1 MSSGQKLSGAAQIT
15 RDLFMVRPAHF
26 GPDTQ
31 TAQSNTFQQP
41 TDRSAESLQTAALVE
56 FDGLVQAL
64 RAAGVRVIVFDDT
77 DEPVKPDA
85 VFPNNWV
92 TTHANGDVFLFP
104 LEAPDRRIERR
115 MDIINALTVEHGFA
129 VGRVVDLSDH
139 EGEGRFLEGT
149 GSMVLD
155 RIHQTAY
162 AAMSTRTDPKLL
174 QTFAAEI
181 GYKICSFAALDD
193 AGRPIY
199 HTNVM
204 LALGCRFAV
213 VCSGAIADSQQRA
226 AVLQHLAD
234 TGRQII
240 DLTREQMSSF
250 AGNVLEVRGDDDQSL
265 IVLSQT
271 AHAALTDE
279 QRAMLQHFGSLLPV
293 AVDTIE
299 QVGGGGVRCMLAEIF
314 LPVATADHRQVVDSK

>member
-1 MSSGQKLSGAAQIT
+1 MSNDQKLPSAAQIT
-15 RDLFMVRPAHF
+15 RDLFMVRPAYF
-26 GPDTQ
+26 GPNAQ
-31 TAQSNTFQQP
+31 TAVSNTFQQP
-41 TDRSAESLQTAALVE
+41 TDRSAEALKTAALVE

-64 RAAGVRVIVFDDT
+64 RTAGVRVVVIDDT

-104 LEAPDRRIERR
+104 LEAPDRRMERR

-129 VGRVVDLSDH
+129 VERVVDLSDY
-139 EGEGRFLEGT
+139 ERQGRFLEGT

-155 RIHQTAY
+155 RIHQIAY
-162 AAMSTRTDPKLL
+162 AAMSTRTHPQLL
-174 QTFAAEI
+174 QTFASEI
-181 GYKICSFAALDD
+181 GYEICSFATLDD
-193 AGRPIY
+193 VGRPIY

-204 LALGCRFAV
+204 LALGRQFAV

-226 AVLQHLAD
+226 AVLQRLAD

-240 DLTREQMSSF
+240 DITMEQMGSF
-250 AGNVLEVRGDDDQSL
+250 AGNVLEVCGNDGKSL
-265 IVLSQT
+265 IILSQT
-271 AHAALTDE
+271 AHDALTDE
-279 QRAMLQHFGSLLPV
+279 QCAMLQQFGRLLPA

-299 QVGGGGVRCMLAEIF
+299 QVGGGSVRCMLAEIF
-314 LPVATADHRQVVDSK
+314 LPVATPAHRQVVGSK

>member
-1 MSSGQKLSGAAQIT
+1 MSSGQKSLGAAQIT

-26 GPDTQ
+26 GPNTQ
-31 TAQSNTFQQP
+31 TAKSNTFQQP
-41 TDRSAESLQTAALVE
+41 TDRPAEALQTAALVE
-56 FDGLVQAL
+56 FDRLVQAL
-64 RAAGVRVIVFDDT
+64 RTAGVRVIVFDDT

-92 TTHANGDVFLFP
+92 STHANGDVFLFP

-115 MDIINALTVEHGFA
+115 MDIINALTAEHGFA
-129 VGRVVDLSDH
+129 AGRVVDLSDH
-139 EGEGRFLEGT
+139 EDEGRFLEGT

-162 AAMSTRTDPKLL
+162 AAISTRTDPKLL
-174 QTFAAEI
+174 QTFTSEA
-181 GYKICSFAALDD
+181 GYKICSFATLDD
-193 AGRPIY
+193 VGRPVY

-204 LALGCRFAV
+204 MALGCRFAV
-213 VCSGAIADSQQRA
+213 VCSGAIANSQQRA
-226 AVLQHLAD
+226 AVLQRLAG

-240 DLTREQMSSF
+240 DITMEQMSSF
-250 AGNVLEVRGDDDQSL
+250 AGNVLEVRGDDGQSL

-271 AHAALTDE
+271 AYAALTDE
-279 QRAMLQHFGSLLPV
+279 QCSMLQHFGRLLPV

-299 QVGGGGVRCMLAEIF
+299 DRKS
-314 LPVATADHRQVVDSK
+314 VV